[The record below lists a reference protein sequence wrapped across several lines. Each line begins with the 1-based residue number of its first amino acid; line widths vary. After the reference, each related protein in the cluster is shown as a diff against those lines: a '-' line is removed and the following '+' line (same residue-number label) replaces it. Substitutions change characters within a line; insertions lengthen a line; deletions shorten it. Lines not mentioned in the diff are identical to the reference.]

1 MKVLA
6 VDFGTKRVG
15 IAVGDT
21 ELGIAVPKGVLK
33 NDQHLIDKLLEIIHS
48 AKVERV
54 VVGLPLTPSGKEGE
68 RAKLVREFVDKLRDK
83 LQDVEIELL
92 DERYTSMEAERR
104 LKNLPPKKRKEILDA
119 LSAQIILED
128 YLQSR

>member
-1 MKVLA
+1 MKILA
-6 VDFGTKRVG
+6 IDFGTKRVG

-33 NDQHLIDKLLEIIHS
+33 NDQYLIDKLLEIIHS

-83 LQDVEIELL
+83 LQDVKIELL